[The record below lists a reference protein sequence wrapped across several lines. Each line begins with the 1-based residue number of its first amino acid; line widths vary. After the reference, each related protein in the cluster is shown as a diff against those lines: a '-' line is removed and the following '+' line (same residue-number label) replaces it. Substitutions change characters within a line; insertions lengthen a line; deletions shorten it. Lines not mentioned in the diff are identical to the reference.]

1 VKAQLA
7 ILKKLKAPNQL
18 VNSFKEVCEINAR
31 LSAELRASPNL
42 LLEEQCRKLGFEE
55 VLPEGYFFRP
65 HSTSEALYRADC
77 AQGQDTVEAPA
88 IEQAYR
94 RGFSQG
100 FAICRELVADGAA
113 LNQLKAEEKRIHQ
126 WRFRTV
132 QKYGS
137 APGSDE
143 KIARNL
149 FGTRHG
155 LSLKLRYQILKRD
168 GERCKICGRT
178 ANGSLTLHV
187 DHIVPYSK
195 GGLDDPKNLQP
206 LCNECNLGKSDTE

>member
-1 VKAQLA
+1 MKAQLA
-7 ILKKLKAPNQL
+7 ILKKMNAPTQL

-31 LSAELRASPNL
+31 LPTELRSGPSV
-42 LLEEQCRKLGFEE
+42 LLEEQCRIFGFED
-55 VLPEGYFFRP
+55 VLPEGYHFRP
-65 HSTSEALYRADC
+65 HSMGETFQRADC
-77 AQGQDTVEAPA
+77 AKGPDTVEAPA

-100 FAICRELVADGAA
+100 FAMCRELVEDGAK
-113 LNQLKAEEKRIHQ
+113 LNQVKAEEKKIDQ

-132 QKYGS
+132 QKFGS
-137 APGSDE
+137 APGSEE

-168 GERCKICGRT
+168 GHRCKICGRT

-187 DHIVPYSK
+187 DHIVPCSK
-195 GGLDDPKNLQP
+195 GGLDDHNNLQT